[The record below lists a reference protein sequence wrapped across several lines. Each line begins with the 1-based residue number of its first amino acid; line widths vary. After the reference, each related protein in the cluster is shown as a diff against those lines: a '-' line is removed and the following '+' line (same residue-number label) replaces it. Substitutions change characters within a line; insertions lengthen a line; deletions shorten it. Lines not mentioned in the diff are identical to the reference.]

1 MLHNTQKHIVICVC
15 VSGRTFSSVLTHTMR
30 TSEGL
35 WHGHSKGSWTLRGFM
50 TLCLLLH
57 FHYNPLFLSIS
68 STFFLHAVLFVSLLS
83 LFLVLSFTPSL
94 LQSLP
99 FCLSINISLC
109 LSLFVSLSF
118 LFLSFPL
125 FLSPSLFN
133 SLSPPFPAHFLF
145 SYILG
150 HVKKKFLFCDIILNI
165 FIYFCLFLTTV
176 SPTQLSLPAGGS
188 SLYSED
194 KKRQSLLVPIHR
206 LQLKIFFPCLERFLT
221 ECNDCKNA
229 KTR

>member
-1 MLHNTQKHIVICVC
+1 MCCIIHRNISLFVC
-15 VSGRTFSSVLTHTMR
+15 VLQVGHFPLSWHTPWGHQR
-30 TSEGL
+30 DYGLDTAKDPGL
-35 WHGHSKGSWTLRGFM
+35 WEALWLF
-50 TLCLLLH
+50 LCLLLH

-150 HVKKKFLFCDIILNI
+150 HVKK
-165 FIYFCLFLTTV
+165 TV
-176 SPTQLSLPAGGS
+176 SILWYNS
-188 SLYSED
+188 
-194 KKRQSLLVPIHR
+194 
-206 LQLKIFFPCLERFLT
+206 
-221 ECNDCKNA
+221 
-229 KTR
+229 